1 MAALLDGA
9 WSTKGTPRRPG
20 ARGRPRRAAR
30 CGRPED
36 GTADRHRGGRGADL
50 PRGELVAGV
59 SGDRRMRMASRTLE
73 ATALDHPDVLVLI
86 AEVQAEY
93 ERRYGDPAV
102 TGRRC
107 IRSSSAPAGRF
118 FVVRSEGRPVA
129 MGGWRRGGPGGALT
143 TRRSSACMCA
153 RRCAEGASRARCC
166 GAWKAAPGPM
176 ECGGWSLTT
185 GTAQPEAI
193 GLYTSSGY
201 TTIAPFGYYA
211 ASPDGVHLART
222 LVPDSVR

>member
-1 MAALLDGA
+1 
-9 WSTKGTPRRPG
+9 
-20 ARGRPRRAAR
+20 
-30 CGRPED
+30 
-36 GTADRHRGGRGADL
+36 
-50 PRGELVAGV
+50 
-59 SGDRRMRMASRTLE
+59 MASRTLE

-93 ERRYGDPAV
+93 ERRYGGSGGDRAPLHPEQFV
-102 TGRRC
+102 P
-107 IRSSSAPAGRF
+107 PAGRF

-129 MGGWRRGGPGGALT
+129 MGGWRRGGPGGPDDAEIKRMYVREEMRGRGIARSVL
-143 TRRSSACMCA
+143 RRLESSARA
-153 RRCAEGASRARCC
+153 DGVRR
-166 GAWKAAPGPM
+166 M
-176 ECGGWSLTT
+176 VLTT